1 MNRDQSPDF
10 PKTAVGY
17 GIRDL
22 AWTIILRLLSPAATL
37 VALLW
42 TTR

>member
-10 PKTAVGY
+10 PKTAVSC
-17 GIRDL
+17 GIGDL
-22 AWTIILRLLSPAATL
+22 AWTIILRLLTPAATL

>member
-10 PKTAVGY
+10 PKTAVSC

-22 AWTIILRLLSPAATL
+22 AWTMILRLLTPAATL

-42 TTR
+42 TLR

>member
-10 PKTAVGY
+10 PKTAVSC

-22 AWTIILRLLSPAATL
+22 AWTMILRLLTPAATL